1 MREKPLLIFLRAT
14 EKLQVVQEAQEAPT
28 TWNSKTETRELTK
41 KGNKYVE
48 SWDQPVPW
56 PHEVNLVAETNMH

>member
-48 SWDQPVPW
+48 SWDQPVP
-56 PHEVNLVAETNMH
+56 